1 MYFLSLGGPWRSLV
15 GPSDGLGIAWGAFA
29 ASLGALVTSRGVL
42 GGSLRGPWGSW
53 SCSCEALGGRQGILG
68 GILGV
73 LVRSLGVPGG
83 SSAAPWATW
92 WETWGPICYAHRRF
106 SVSHYSLLNVSL
118 RVLGT
123 YLGAHKH
130 RKSRILRV
138 LAYLG
143 ASLLGAMRLQGS
155 PWETP
160 WATRWEC

>member
-1 MYFLSLGGPWRSLV
+1 M

-83 SSAAPWATW
+83 P
-92 WETWGPICYAHRRF
+92 RR
-106 SVSHYSLLNVSL
+106 
-118 RVLGT
+118 
-123 YLGAHKH
+123 
-130 RKSRILRV
+130 
-138 LAYLG
+138 
-143 ASLLGAMRLQGS
+143 LLGRLGGRPGAPYAMHTDVS
-155 PWETP
+155 AFHIVP
-160 WATRWEC
+160 C